1 MFSKDDLI
9 IYGST
14 GVCKVRDICE
24 LKGSRDGRLYYKLE
38 PVFDKCIIM
47 VPADTKIFMRPVI
60 SRDEAIDLITKLPL
74 LEISVPESRN
84 NRQLSEYYKTSFT
97 FHDCEELGTMI
108 KTIYTKIH
116 SQTSLGKKP
125 CQTDLK
131 YIKKAEDLLY
141 GELSVVLDIPFDTVP
156 GFIKKT
162 IGEAK
167 DSLPLNGGA
176 DGDAPDLPAVTEE
189 IEEIKEVCQC
199 G

>member
-108 KTIYTKIH
+108 NVGSSVYLRGGWHLAGNKYSQDWEIMLGFKI
-116 SQTSLGKKP
+116 
-125 CQTDLK
+125 
-131 YIKKAEDLLY
+131 LY
-141 GELSVVLDIPFDTVP
+141 L
-156 GFIKKT
+156 
-162 IGEAK
+162 
-167 DSLPLNGGA
+167 
-176 DGDAPDLPAVTEE
+176 
-189 IEEIKEVCQC
+189 
-199 G
+199 